1 MSDPYDL
8 RPQTDAEKLRLVADW
23 FDIVTVQHPE
33 WTGKDVQRD
42 LRRIADELEGRGGHC
57 RDCCCAKAWE
67 ALEITDYTGL
77 SIPEEIKR
85 LMTALR
91 KVKENVENEGWCPI
105 CDEHTCREGYC
116 ILAGLKP

>member
-1 MSDPYDL
+1 M
-8 RPQTDAEKLRLVADW
+8 TDRKATQRFVI
-23 FDIVTVQHPE
+23 FDSLIQSFGMMLT
-33 WTGKDVQRD
+33 
-42 LRRIADELEGRGGHC
+42 ADEIEQATKKIVGRMESGPEAWAFSNHC
-57 RDCCCAKAWE
+57 GDCCCAKAWE
-67 ALEITDYTGL
+67 ALEISDYTGL

-116 ILAGLKP
+116 ILAGL